1 VAARTLCDVRSR
13 VLAPVLAAILLFIGA
28 CGGDDG
34 GDQPSNASPSASD
47 AEPSVEFTLT
57 SPAFVEGGPI
67 PDGFT
72 CDGQD
77 QSPPLAWSVPDGAVE
92 LALVMIDVDGPNG
105 GFLHWTAWGI
115 DPAAG
120 ALPEA
125 SVPAG
130 VVQGTNG
137 ANQVGYLGPCPP
149 PGSEPHDYVFT
160 LYALDEP
167 LTLAEGASID
177 ELRAAISEA
186 AINEADVFGTYQRAA

>member
-1 VAARTLCDVRSR
+1 MRFRIA
-13 VLAPVLAAILLFIGA
+13 LAAVGLLLLAA

-34 GDQPSNASPSASD
+34 GDQPSSAAPSASST
-47 AEPSVEFTLT
+47 ETETESEYVVT
-57 SPAFVEGGPI
+57 SPAFDEGQPI

-77 QSPPLAWSVPDGAVE
+77 QSPPLEWSGVPDGAVE
-92 LALVMIDVDGPNG
+92 LALVMIDVDGPGG

-115 DPAAG
+115 DPATG
-120 ALPEA
+120 ELPEA

-149 PGSEPHDYVFT
+149 PGSEPHRYVFT
-160 LYALDEP
+160 LYALEEP

-177 ELRAAISEA
+177 ELRAAIGEI
-186 AINEADVFGTYQRAA
+186 AIGETDVVGTYQRAA